1 MGRASFQI
9 SVPGSP
15 RVSSVWAVH
24 DFFKFQVSIAND
36 FHHHHRDNNKICKD
50 GYASHESYEGQE
62 GHEEHEEDALH
73 EEEEISA
80 VPM

>member
-24 DFFKFQVSIAND
+24 DFFKFQVTTAIL
-36 FHHHHRDNNKICKD
+36 HHHLQDKQQICKD

>member
-1 MGRASFQI
+1 MGRAQFFQI
-9 SVPGSP
+9 SG
-15 RVSSVWAVH
+15 
-24 DFFKFQVSIAND
+24 
-36 FHHHHRDNNKICKD
+36 HHRDSPPSLQGQQQICKD

>member
-1 MGRASFQI
+1 MGRAQFFQI
-9 SVPGSP
+9 SGHNRDSP
-15 RVSSVWAVH
+15 PPL
-24 DFFKFQVSIAND
+24 Q
-36 FHHHHRDNNKICKD
+36 DNNKICKD